1 MNEIMKLAFEE
12 ARKTM
17 NEDKGGPFGAAVID
31 KEGNILSVASNSVLE
46 DHNPTAHGEV
56 NAIIKACKKIGSH
69 DLRNCVLYTTAYP
82 CPMCLGAIIWANIQ
96 KVYYGCEA
104 KDVAEIGFRDDFIYQ
119 FIQDNMKNKEILDLE
134 QMDRE
139 ECLNL
144 IEEYKNKE
152 KTLY

>member
-31 KEGNILSVASNSVLE
+31 KDGNILSVASNSVLV

-56 NAIIKACKKIGSH
+56 NAIIKACQKIGSH
-69 DLRNCVLYTTAYP
+69 DLSGCVLYTTAYP
-82 CPMCLGAIIWANIQ
+82 CPMCLGAIIWANIK

-104 KDVAEIGFRDDFIYQ
+104 TDVAEIGFRDDYIYQ
-119 FIQDNMKNKEILDLE
+119 FIKENMQNKELLDLE
-134 QMDRE
+134 QIDRE
-139 ECLNL
+139 ECLK
-144 IEEYKNKE
+144 IVEEYKEKAKE
-152 KTLY
+152 LY